1 MRHRVL
7 LPFLLAAS
15 ALVVSAGAA
24 QPLSAQAVFGPQ
36 LAWGNDS
43 DFGVGARIEFGLGD
57 LVGLDEA
64 PFSDLFGQATA
75 TYFFTDCGGG
85 FFRGG
90 TGVDCSFFEIA
101 ASAAV
106 PFDLDE
112 DFTPYAGAGLHL
124 GRFGASTSGVSSSE
138 TKLGL
143 GLIGGVK
150 FPFAGVEAFAEGKI
164 NLGTYDQLVI
174 QFGVLF
180 GPSR

>member
-1 MRHRVL
+1 MRHRT
-7 LPFLLAAS
+7 FLLLFAVS
-15 ALVVSAGAA
+15 TLGVSAVAT

-36 LAWGNDS
+36 LAWGDNT
-43 DFGVGARIEFGLGD
+43 DFGVGGRVEFGLGD
-57 LVGLDEA
+57 LVGLEEA
-64 PFSDLFGQATA
+64 PFADIFGQATA
-75 TYFFTDCGGG
+75 TFFFPDCGGG
-85 FFRGG
+85 FFGGG

-124 GRFGASTSGVSSSE
+124 GRFGVSSGGTSDSE

-143 GLIGGVK
+143 GLLGGVK
-150 FPFAGVEAFAEGKI
+150 FPLGGVNAFAEGKI
-164 NLGTYDQLVI
+164 NLGTYDQVVL

>member
-1 MRHRVL
+1 MRHFAAAL
-7 LPFLLAAS
+7 TLAAS
-15 ALVVSAGAA
+15 VLVVSAGAV
-24 QPLSAQAVFGPQ
+24 QPLGAQAVFGPQ

-43 DFGVGARIEFGLGD
+43 DFGIGARVEFGLGD

-64 PFSDLFGQATA
+64 PFSDIFAMTTA

-85 FFRGG
+85 FFPGG

-101 ASAAV
+101 AGAAV
-106 PFDLDE
+106 PFDVDE
-112 DFTPYAGAGLHL
+112 DFTPYAGAGIHL
-124 GRFGASTSGVSSSE
+124 GRFGASTSGESSSQ

-143 GLIGGVK
+143 GLVGGVK
-150 FPFAGVEAFAEGKI
+150 FPLGGTAAFAEGKI